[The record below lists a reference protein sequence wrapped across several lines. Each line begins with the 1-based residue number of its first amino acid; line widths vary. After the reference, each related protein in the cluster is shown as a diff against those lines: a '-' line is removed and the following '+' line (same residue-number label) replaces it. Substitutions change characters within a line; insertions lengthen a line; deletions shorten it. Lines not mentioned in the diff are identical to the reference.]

1 MTLVVSISEFRQH
14 IAEYIAKV
22 QAGHKVILRDEK
34 KDMEVV
40 ELSRRNSFDPLTYG
54 KALEQA
60 AGVFTAK
67 NHPEWKTKK
76 DVINW
81 LQKERKKSER
91 VF

>member
-40 ELSRRNSFDPLTYG
+40 I
-54 KALEQA
+54 Q
-60 AGVFTAK
+60 
-67 NHPEWKTKK
+67 
-76 DVINW
+76 
-81 LQKERKKSER
+81 ERKESMLR
-91 VF
+91 PWPRWCSRQWVFSR